1 MQKNFLFLFFFLFIF
16 TAAAAQDTLQFDWQ
30 QRINQTYKK
39 KDFIQTGEEAA
50 HAAITNKSGG
60 YTIVG
65 KMKTRFYGDKG
76 AYMVFLDAN
85 GKIIDQIINLNRDK
99 DEEANAVIQT
109 LDGGYAIVGYSNSPD
124 PSNSSENGGKD
135 GWLIKT
141 DENGKALW
149 DKNIGTPKDD
159 VFYGITEDENGN
171 LYIVGSSGD
180 KPYLVK
186 TDAWGNIKYKKT
198 IGSTDPSVVGAANAI
213 LYKAPNI
220 TLTGFELNNATLKKT
235 VLVAQYNTNDQEKWL
250 KNHPQGEGKDLI
262 ATVDGGFAIAGV
274 TQSRGSSYVD
284 DMLLMKIDK
293 NGVFQW
299 QKEYGGGK
307 KDAANA
313 ITLCPNGDFILAG
326 YTYSQDRT
334 AARSNLYL
342 CRTAASGEVKWKKNF
357 GGKFS
362 DEANDVLLTPDGAYL
377 IAGFTCPSIAD
388 GSDMWVLKTKKDTT
402 FSIAQPANFTIIPKK
417 FIIKNGDDTLRAT
430 ERGWYSFSIQNSTPY
445 EIRNAIATVRCLQPV
460 TGLAYMEKLHLGHI
474 AASNTQIFGIP
485 IFSNK
490 ELINSQAAFEVV
502 ISAENAPTQTFNFNI
517 LTKQLAE
524 PKIIVQNY
532 RFENT
537 KGEPTLRRGDNETIK
552 LKVTIKNTGIIA
564 AHDIVVK
571 FGRPKKIYATSP
583 KDTLQRVAALVAG
596 ASKEVTFTI
605 GAEKGY
611 WLDSIPISVGIAH
624 KELSGQNISICT
636 TQFAK
641 AVMIQPVAPTP
652 VIKIEEPL
660 NLTWLKPT
668 QQQITDILLTE
679 QPNFEIEV
687 AVSSNRL
694 LSTDSF
700 EVIVLPQKL
709 GAKFDKVNLKTV
721 YSSVSMKSIT
731 VKYNVELQ
739 AGDNEIKVRFNDG
752 AKKAELPILKVRYAP
767 IKPSLHI
774 LAVGVHQVDLRFS
787 KKDATDFANTFKTQ
801 TGDLFKEVDI
811 KLLND
816 SLHTYHNDIINALT
830 EIQHKYLTQ
839 DIREDDIV
847 MIFLSTHGNKL
858 DEQGTYYLQCRRYD
872 PVYPT
877 TTAIN
882 FKGELIKMLKMLKC
896 KKIIFLDACFSGA
909 IPEDI
914 ISDDFVVITSSNDKE
929 KSWEDDTWQN
939 GAFTRAIIDAIK
951 QLKGTITVDKLF
963 KYLNNNVP
971 KMVENIIPKKER
983 EGKSQ
988 HPMFF
993 PDDSTLKNLP
1003 LLQTN
1008 K

>member
-141 DENGKALW
+141 DKNGEALW
-149 DKNIGTPKDD
+149 NKNIGTPKDD

-171 LYIVGSSGD
+171 LYIVGSSSD

-342 CRTAASGEVKWKKNF
+342 CRTAANGEVKWKKNF

-362 DEANDVLLTPDGAYL
+362 DEANDVLLTTDGAYL

-417 FIIKNGDDTLRAT
+417 FIIKNADDTLRAT
-430 ERGWYSFSIQNSTPY
+430 ERGWYSFSIQNSAPY
-445 EIRNAIATVRCLQPV
+445 EIRNAIATVRCLQPI
-460 TGLAYMEKLHLGHI
+460 TGLEYIEKLQFGHI
-474 AASNTQIFGIP
+474 AANSTQIFGIP

-502 ISAENAPTQTFNFNI
+502 ISADNAPAQTFNFNI

-524 PKIIVQNY
+524 PKIIVQNHH
-532 RFENT
+532 FENA
-537 KGEPTLRRGDNETIK
+537 KGEPTLRRGDNETTK
-552 LKVTIKNTGIIA
+552 LKVTIKNTGIVA

-596 ASKEVTFTI
+596 ASKELTFTI

-611 WLDSIPISVGIAH
+611 WLDSIPISVSIAH

-636 TQFAK
+636 TQFAQ
-641 AVMIQPVAPTP
+641 AIVQPIIQPNAIPMADY
-652 VIKIEEPL
+652 I
-660 NLTWLKPT
+660 NLTWITPNEDAIGNTITVNEPKLNIKINAKSNKP
-668 QQQITDILLTE
+668 L
-679 QPNFEIEV
+679 NK
-687 AVSSNRL
+687 
-694 LSTDSF
+694 DSF
-700 EVIVLPQKL
+700 ELIITPKQV
-709 GAKFDKVNLKTV
+709 GAKYDKVNLKSIFIDGATITK
-721 YSSVSMKSIT
+721 SMT
-731 VKYNVELQ
+731 MEYQVPLQ
-739 AGDNEIKVRFNDG
+739 EGDNEIKVRISNG
-752 AKKAELPILKVRYAP
+752 KTRQETPALKVKYVLE
-767 IKPSLHI
+767 KPSLHI
-774 LAVGVHQVDLRFS
+774 LAIGVQHVDLEFPR
-787 KKDATDFANTFKTQ
+787 KDAADFIDIFRKQ
-801 TGDLFKEVDI
+801 TGNLFKNIHI
-811 KLLND
+811 KLLNQDANTTRD
-816 SLHTYHNDIINALT
+816 SIVNALSDIEISYSTIQPRVINNNDIVA
-830 EIQHKYLTQ
+830 
-839 DIREDDIV
+839 V
-847 MIFLSTHGNKL
+847 FLSTHGNLFTNDGKFL
-858 DEQGTYYLQCRRYD
+858 LQCRRYEQLRQK
-872 PVYPT
+872 
-877 TTAIN
+877 TTAIDFQDIIIN
-882 FKGELIKMLKMLKC
+882 TLKEVKC
-896 KKIIFLDACFSGA
+896 KKLIFLDACFSGQVA
-909 IPEDI
+909 QLNIP
-914 ISDDFVVITSSNDKE
+914 SDFVVLASSSIDE
-929 KSWEDDTWQN
+929 KSWENSKWQN
-939 GAFTRAIIDAIK
+939 GAFTRAIVDAIIH
-951 QLKGTITVDKLF
+951 LKGVITLDNLF
-963 KYLNNNVP
+963 TYLKTSVP
-971 KMVENIIPKKER
+971 KMVEEVIGDGR
-983 EGKSQ
+983 SQ
-988 HPMFF
+988 HPTMIINNN
-993 PDDSTLKNLP
+993 TLKNLP